1 MTALIEIRTAV
12 DSQEAALELA
22 HQLIEL
28 RVAACVQVLGPMV
41 SVYRWRGQLEQAE
54 EWICLIKTL
63 ESAYSRVEAAI
74 NEAHPYDVPEI
85 LAVPVARGLA
95 AYGAWVRDEVAH

>member
-12 DSQEAALELA
+12 DSEEAALELA

-28 RVAACVQVLGPMV
+28 RVAACVQVVGPML
-41 SVYRWRGQLEQAE
+41 SVYRWRGQLEQAQ

-63 ESAYSRVEAAI
+63 ESAYARVEAAI
-74 NEAHPYDVPEI
+74 ERAHPYDVPEI
-85 LAVPVARGLA
+85 IAVPVTRGLA
-95 AYGAWVRDEVAH
+95 AYSTWVRDEVAH